1 METLVAALDQGA
13 VTDDREAHADRWG
26 SIVLVLS
33 TAACI
38 GITLGLFPS
47 LIALNVESRGFDTS
61 WNGVLAAMPAVAGIL
76 VGPFAPRGIAVL
88 GPLRTFLLSSGVAVV
103 AVCLF
108 PVFSDLVSW
117 FLIDFAMGVGM
128 GIQGVVSETWMNRLA
143 IGPRRGT
150 ILSIYVVILSAAI
163 AAGPFLLSRI
173 GTQGSG
179 PFVAAAALLVLS
191 CLPLL
196 FAKRVS
202 AGVAGNAPTLPI
214 VQAFLRKPMAMLT
227 GLVNGF
233 VFQTLLVF
241 IPLYFMRLGSP
252 EQSALNFL
260 TLFCLGAVIL
270 QFLVGYM
277 LDRLT
282 PAIVLA
288 ICCCLVIASLALMSE
303 VREILLLAW
312 PVLLILGGASS
323 AIYTAGLVGIN
334 DAFTAE
340 EMPSG
345 TAAFSVLWYVG
356 GLSGPVVAGYAMDL
370 WSPHGMAATVAI
382 ACAVLAGASV
392 IASRAVRTSLATAPR
407 TLRANTQDVSC

>member
-1 METLVAALDQGA
+1 METLVAGLDGNA
-13 VTDDREAHADRWG
+13 VKDDREAYADRWG
-26 SIVLVLS
+26 NIALVLS

-76 VGPFAPRGIAVL
+76 VGPFVPRAIAIL

-103 AVCLF
+103 AACLF

-117 FLIDFAMGVGM
+117 FLIRFAMGVGM
-128 GIQGVVSETWMNRLA
+128 GIQWVVSETWLNRLA
-143 IGPRRGT
+143 TGPRRGR
-150 ILSIYVVILSAAI
+150 ILSLYVIILSAAI

-173 GTQGSG
+173 GTQGYG
-179 PFVAAAALLVLS
+179 PFVATAALLVLS

-196 FAKRVS
+196 FAKR
-202 AGVAGNAPTLPI
+202 AATEVAGSAPTLPL

-227 GLVNGF
+227 GLIDGF

-252 EQSALNFL
+252 ESSALNFL

-270 QFLVGYM
+270 QFLIGYM
-277 LDRLT
+277 LDRLM

-288 ICCCLVIASLALMSE
+288 ICCSLVIAGLALMSE
-303 VREILLLAW
+303 VREILVLAW
-312 PVLLILGGASS
+312 PVLLVMGGAAA
-323 AIYTAGLVGIN
+323 AIYTAGLASIN
-334 DAFTAE
+334 DAFAAE

-370 WSPHGMAATVAI
+370 WNPYGMAATVAM
-382 ACAVLAGASV
+382 ACAVLVGISA
-392 IASRAVRTSLATAPR
+392 IAARADRPR
-407 TLRANTQDVSC
+407 LQQPGG

>member
-1 METLVAALDQGA
+1 METLVVALDRNA
-13 VTDDREAHADRWG
+13 VKDDRESHAVRWG
-26 SIVLVLS
+26 NIVLVLS

-76 VGPFAPRGIAVL
+76 VGPFVPRAIAIL

-103 AVCLF
+103 AACLF

-117 FLIDFAMGVGM
+117 FLIRFAMGVGM
-128 GIQGVVSETWMNRLA
+128 GVQWVVSETWMNRLA
-143 IGPRRGT
+143 TGPRRGT
-150 ILSIYVVILSAAI
+150 ILSLYVIVLSAAI

-173 GTQGSG
+173 GTQGYG
-179 PFVAAAALLVLS
+179 PFVAAASLLVLS

-196 FAKRVS
+196 FEKR
-202 AGVAGNAPTLPI
+202 AAAEVAGNAPTLPL
-214 VQAFLRKPMAMLT
+214 VQAFRRNPTAMLT
-227 GLVNGF
+227 GLIDGF

-252 EQSALNFL
+252 ESSALNFL

-270 QFLVGYM
+270 QFLIGYM
-277 LDRLT
+277 LDRFM

-303 VREILLLAW
+303 VRETLVLAW
-312 PVLLILGGASS
+312 PVLLVMGGA
-323 AIYTAGLVGIN
+323 AAALYTAGLASIN

-370 WSPHGMAATVAI
+370 WNPYGMAATVAM
-382 ACAVLAGASV
+382 ACAVLVGISV
-392 IASRAVRTSLATAPR
+392 ITARTDRPPLLQHSEG
-407 TLRANTQDVSC
+407 